1 MVAHL
6 STQTTPSPTPTRGM
20 GILRS
25 PYVIFVVAAVVLGG
39 IIWAVALK
47 GNDVATKAV
56 ACPIPAAA
64 EEAGLQ
70 SEQVSAL
77 DTVEPAALDATRI
90 RVLNA
95 NGQSGQAG
103 AVAAQLAESGFQAAG
118 ADATGNDPIYGQALE
133 CHGQIRYG
141 ESGQASARSLSLA
154 APCMQLVSDGR
165 GDDTVDLVLGTTFSR
180 LSDSVA
186 AVGALDELKVGRQP
200 ISSVLDTARS
210 VSC

>member
-6 STQTTPSPTPTRGM
+6 STQPTPSPTPARGM
-20 GILRS
+20 GLIRT
-25 PYVIFVVAAVVLGG
+25 PYVLFVVAAVVLGG
-39 IIWAVALK
+39 LVWAVALR
-47 GNDVATKAV
+47 GSDVATQAV
-56 ACPIPAAA
+56 ACPMPEAAEAAA
-64 EEAGLQ
+64 LEEQPAG
-70 SEQVSAL
+70 AL
-77 DTVEPAALDATRI
+77 DQVDPAVLDETRI
-90 RVLNA
+90 RVLNG

-103 AVAAQLAESGFQAAG
+103 AVAAELAEAGFQAAG

-141 ESGQASARSLSLA
+141 SSGEASARSLSLA

-180 LSDSVA
+180 LSDSA
-186 AVGALDELKVGRQP
+186 SSVGSLDELKVGRQP
-200 ISSVLDTARS
+200 ISAELDAART

>member
-6 STQTTPSPTPTRGM
+6 STQTTPSPTPARGM
-20 GILRS
+20 GLLRS
-25 PYVIFVVAAVVLGG
+25 PYVIFAVAAVVLGG

-70 SEQVSAL
+70 SEQVNAL
-77 DTVEPAALDATRI
+77 DTVEPAVLDTTRI

>member
-6 STQTTPSPTPTRGM
+6 STQTAPSPPPARGM
-20 GILRS
+20 ALLRT
-25 PYVIFVVAAVVLGG
+25 PYVLFVVAALVLGG
-39 IIWAVALK
+39 LVWAVAMS
-47 GNDVATKAV
+47 GADAATQAV
-56 ACPIPAAA
+56 ACPVPAAA
-64 EEAGLQ
+64 EEAGLAPQ
-70 SEQVSAL
+70 PVDAL
-77 DTVEPAALDATRI
+77 DGVVPAVLGATRI

-103 AVAAQLAESGFQAAG
+103 AVAAQLAERGFQAAG

-141 ESGQASARSLSLA
+141 ASGQASARSLSLA

-165 GDDTVDLVLGTTFSR
+165 DDDSVDLVLGTTFSR
-180 LSDSVA
+180 LADSVA
-186 AVGALDELKVGRQP
+186 SVGALDELKVGRQP
-200 ISSVLDTARS
+200 ISSELDTARA

>member
-6 STQTTPSPTPTRGM
+6 STQTTPSPTPARGM
-20 GILRS
+20 GFLRA
-25 PYVIFVVAAVVLGG
+25 PYVLFVVAVVVLSG
-39 IIWAVALK
+39 IVWAVALR
-47 GNDVATKAV
+47 GSDAATQAV
-56 ACPIPAAA
+56 ACPLPAAA
-64 EEAGLQ
+64 QEAGLQ
-70 SEQVSAL
+70 AQPVGAL
-77 DTVEPAALDATRI
+77 DQVEPAFLGETRI

-141 ESGQASARSLSLA
+141 ESGQASARSLSLT
-154 APCMQLVSDGR
+154 APCMQLVADGR
-165 GDDTVDLVLGTTFSR
+165 GDDSVDLVLGTTFSR
-180 LSDSVA
+180 LSDSVPS
-186 AVGALDELKVGRQP
+186 VGALDELKIGRQP
-200 ISSVLDTARS
+200 ISAELDAARA

>member
-6 STQTTPSPTPTRGM
+6 STRSTPSPTPARGM
-20 GILRS
+20 GRLRA
-25 PYVIFVVAAVVLGG
+25 PYVLFVVAAMVLGG
-39 IIWAVALK
+39 LVWAAALR
-47 GNDVATKAV
+47 GDDAATQAV
-56 ACPIPAAA
+56 ACPVPAAA
-64 EEAGLQ
+64 EAAGLRAQ
-70 SEQVSAL
+70 PVGAL
-77 DTVEPAALDATRI
+77 DDVEPATLDSTRI

-103 AVAAQLAESGFQAAG
+103 AVAAELAETGFQAAG

-141 ESGQASARSLSLA
+141 EPGEASARSLSLA

-165 GDDTVDLVLGTTFSR
+165 GDDSVDLVLGTTFAR
-180 LSDSVA
+180 LSDSA
-186 AVGALDELKVGRQP
+186 PSVGALDELKVGRQP
-200 ISSVLDTARS
+200 ISTELDAARA

>member
-6 STQTTPSPTPTRGM
+6 STQTTPSPTPARGM
-20 GILRS
+20 GRLRA
-25 PYVIFVVAAVVLGG
+25 PYVLFVVAAVVLGG
-39 IIWAVALK
+39 LVWAVALR
-47 GNDVATKAV
+47 GDDAATQAV

-64 EEAGLQ
+64 EGAGLVAQ
-70 SEQVSAL
+70 PVGAL
-77 DTVEPAALDATRI
+77 DDVEPAILDSTRI

-103 AVAAQLAESGFQAAG
+103 AVAAELAETGFQPAG
-118 ADATGNDPIYGQALE
+118 ADATGNDPVYGQALE

-141 ESGQASARSLSLA
+141 EAGEASARSLSLA

-165 GDDTVDLVLGTTFSR
+165 GDDSVDLVLGTTFAR

-186 AVGALDELKVGRQP
+186 SVGALDELKVGRQP
-200 ISSVLDTARS
+200 ISTELDAARA

>member
-6 STQTTPSPTPTRGM
+6 STQTTPSPTPARGM
-20 GILRS
+20 GFLRS
-25 PYVIFVVAAVVLGG
+25 PYVIFAVAAVVLGG

-70 SEQVSAL
+70 SEQVNAL
-77 DTVEPAALDATRI
+77 DTVEPAVLDTTRI

>member
-6 STQTTPSPTPTRGM
+6 STQPTPSPTPARGM
-20 GILRS
+20 GLLRT

-39 IIWAVALK
+39 LVWAVALR
-47 GNDVATKAV
+47 GDDAATQAV
-56 ACPIPAAA
+56 ACPVPAAA
-64 EEAGLQ
+64 EEAGLEPQ
-70 SEQVSAL
+70 SVAAL
-77 DTVEPAALDATRI
+77 DEVEPAFLDDTRI
-90 RVLNA
+90 RVLNG

-103 AVAAQLAESGFQAAG
+103 AVAAELAEAGFQSAG

-133 CHGQIRYG
+133 CHGQIRFG
-141 ESGQASARSLSLA
+141 ESGQASARSLSLV

-165 GDDTVDLVLGTTFSR
+165 GDDSVDLVLGTTFSR

-186 AVGALDELKVGRQP
+186 SVGALDELKVGRQP
-200 ISSVLDTARS
+200 ISAELEAARA

>member
-6 STQTTPSPTPTRGM
+6 STRTTPSPTPARGM
-20 GILRS
+20 TLLRT
-25 PYVIFVVAAVVLGG
+25 PYTVFVVAAVVLGG
-39 IIWAVALK
+39 LVWAVALR
-47 GNDVATKAV
+47 GDDAATQAV
-56 ACPIPAAA
+56 ACPIPAVA
-64 EEAGLQ
+64 EEAGLEAQ
-70 SEQVSAL
+70 PVGAL
-77 DTVEPAALDATRI
+77 DRVEPAVLDSTRI

-103 AVAAQLAESGFQAAG
+103 AVAAELAEMGFQSAG

-141 ESGQASARSLSLA
+141 EGGEASARSLSLA

-165 GDDTVDLVLGTTFSR
+165 GDDSVDLVLGTTFAR

-186 AVGALDELKVGRQP
+186 SVGALDELKVGRQP
-200 ISSVLDTARS
+200 ISSELDAARA